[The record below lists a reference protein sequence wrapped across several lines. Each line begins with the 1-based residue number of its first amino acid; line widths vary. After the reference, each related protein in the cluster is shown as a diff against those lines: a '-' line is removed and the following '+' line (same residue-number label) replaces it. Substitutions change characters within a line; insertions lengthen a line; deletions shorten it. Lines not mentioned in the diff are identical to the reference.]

1 MRPAIVLAIR
11 CYQQLVSPAL
21 PPACR
26 FHPTCSEYM
35 LEAVQKRGPLRGIWM
50 GIKRV
55 GRCHPWGGSGYDPV
69 DGGRGIP
76 GPHTPADRGRAH

>member
-1 MRPAIVLAIR
+1 VIRPAIVLAIR

-35 LEAVQKRGPLRGIWM
+35 LEAVQKRGPLRGVWM
-50 GIKRV
+50 GLKRIS
-55 GRCHPWGGSGYDPV
+55 RCHPWGGGGYDPV
-69 DGGRGIP
+69 D
-76 GPHTPADRGRAH
+76 